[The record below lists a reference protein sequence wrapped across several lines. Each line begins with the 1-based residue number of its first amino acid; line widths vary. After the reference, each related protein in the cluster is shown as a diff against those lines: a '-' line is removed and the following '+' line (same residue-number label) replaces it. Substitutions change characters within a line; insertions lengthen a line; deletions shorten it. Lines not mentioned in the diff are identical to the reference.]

1 MQPPAAAGAGM
12 ASGDREQSQPQ
23 SLGFPPAGVGP
34 GQGEGLQPGGQVS
47 GERHQG
53 APDLVGGEVVQ
64 RQVGQPG
71 VLGAPD
77 AVLGP
82 GAAAVPQLQIGQ
94 LSTGGVGDEG
104 GDPMSVDVGDP
115 QLGAGM

>member
-1 MQPPAAAGAGM
+1 MQETPSSAAGV
-12 ASGDREQSQPQ
+12 SGGNGEQPQPQ
-23 SLGFPPAGVGP
+23 SLGFPAAGLVS
-34 GQGEGLQPGGQVS
+34 GQGQGLHPGGQVS

-77 AVLGP
+77 AVLVP
-82 GAAAVPQLQIGQ
+82 GAAAVPQLRIGQ

-104 GDPMSVDVGDP
+104 GD
-115 QLGAGM
+115 